1 MTKLYKIKVGIE
13 EYPVSETDL
22 PRIVQA
28 MKSNNMVQLE
38 YGLFRGNAILAV
50 VRDLEKEREVMY
62 LTEHAPTPE
71 QIEENKKQEEK
82 NEQIRKQI
90 EECKLCTGD
99 DKGWIFIKSGNQTV
113 AKPCSCTVLRPKL
126 S

>member
-90 EECKLCTGD
+90 EEALLGMVKLRGVST
-99 DKGWIFIKSGNQTV
+99 
-113 AKPCSCTVLRPKL
+113 
-126 S
+126 

>member
-28 MKSNNMVQLE
+28 MKSNDMVQLE

-50 VRDLEKEREVMY
+50 VRDLDREREEMF
-62 LTEHAPTPE
+62 LMDHAPTPE
-71 QIEENKKQEEK
+71 QIEEAKKKREVD
-82 NEQIRKQI
+82 EQIEKQMA
-90 EECKLCTGD
+90 ECPMCTEQ
-99 DKGWIFIKSGNQTV
+99 KGWIFVKNGNQTV